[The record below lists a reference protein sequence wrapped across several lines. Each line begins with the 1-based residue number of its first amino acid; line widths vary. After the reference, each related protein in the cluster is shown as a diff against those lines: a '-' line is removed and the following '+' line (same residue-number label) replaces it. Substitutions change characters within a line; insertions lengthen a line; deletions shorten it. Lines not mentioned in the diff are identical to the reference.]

1 MLHCEWKPTRQ
12 PSRSSPSAT
21 VTTTIAVSMAATISS
36 KELIAWR
43 CRPNDPTGSRTSTR
57 ARQQHEHDDLDDHVE
72 RQQAGVGEDA
82 AEVLGMEL
90 QLAADSQ
97 AAPIRADRPA
107 ERRVG
112 KAGDRT
118 FRTRRSPVS

>member
-43 CRPNDPTGSRTSTR
+43 RRPNDPTGSRTSTR
-57 ARQQHEHDDLDDHVE
+57 ARQQHEHDDLDDHDE
-72 RQQAGVGEDA
+72 RQEAGVGADA
-82 AEVLGMEL
+82 AEVLGLEL
-90 QLAADSQ
+90 PLAAE
-97 AAPIRADRPA
+97 DR
-107 ERRVG
+107 
-112 KAGDRT
+112 KS
-118 FRTRRSPVS
+118 TRLNSSH